1 MRTRNNSVKDFKESL
16 GWEVERHTPFTQS
29 QSGLY
34 VPEDKYVALKR
45 SDTLETLSLFR
56 NSYTETKN
64 RTFEEH
70 ARQLADAS
78 GYELEGFAEFRGG
91 TKVLAY
97 LKATDDLVH
106 QYLGLK
112 SENYLVFGNSHDG
125 TTPLFVGSVN
135 ILLRCYNQWGR
146 VMQGL
151 KVRHTKNHNYKVDM
165 FIDLVRGFRAEKEQ
179 EAIIFQKMSEI
190 KIDRSILDA
199 LANRLLNIDE
209 KKIKE
214 GDILSSVTARNK
226 ISLMDS
232 LNKETSDLGMN
243 LWGVFNGITHYTTH
257 SKTSPD
263 TYGNLLGGN
272 MKFNQQGL
280 DLCMEVAQKQGIIL
294 A

>member
-1 MRTRNNSVKDFKESL
+1 MRARNNAVKDFKESL
-16 GWEVERHTPFTQS
+16 GWEVERHTPFTITK
-29 QSGLY
+29 SGLS
-34 VPEDKYVALKR
+34 VPEEKYVALKR
-45 SDTLETLSLFR
+45 SDTMETLSLFR
-56 NSYTETKN
+56 DTYTETKN

-165 FIDLVRGFRAEKEQ
+165 FIDLVRGFRTEKEQ
-179 EAIIFQKMSEI
+179 EAIVFQKMSEI
-190 KIDRSILDA
+190 KIDRGILDA
-199 LANRLLNIDE
+199 LANRLLKIDE
-209 KKIKE
+209 TKIKE
-214 GDILSSVTARNK
+214 GDVLSSRMGNTKNA
-226 ISLMDS
+226 LMDS
-232 LNKETSDLGMN
+232 LNKETADLGMT
-243 LWGVFNGITHYTTH
+243 LWGAFNGVTHYTTH
-257 SKTSPD
+257 IKSSTD

-272 MKFNQQGL
+272 MKFNTDAFSFL
-280 DLCMEVAQKQGIIL
+280 MEVAESKGFAL

>member
-1 MRTRNNSVKDFKESL
+1 MTHKNNAVKDFKESL
-16 GWEVERHTPFTQS
+16 GWEVERHTPFTITN
-29 QSGLY
+29 SGLY
-34 VPEDKYVALKR
+34 VPEEKYVALKR

-56 NSYTETKN
+56 DTYTETKN

-97 LKATDDLVH
+97 LKATDDLVA

-151 KVRHTKNHNYKVDM
+151 KIRHTKNHNYKVDM
-165 FIDLVRGFRAEKEQ
+165 FIDLVRGFRTEKEQ

-190 KIDRSILDA
+190 KIDRGILDA

-209 KKIKE
+209 TKVAE
-214 GDILSSVTARNK
+214 GDILSVRKGNTKVAF
-226 ISLMDS
+226 MDS
-232 LNKETSDLGMN
+232 LNKETADLGMN
-243 LWGVFNGITHYTTH
+243 LWGAFNGITHYTTH
-257 SKTSPD
+257 TKSSTD

-272 MKFNQQGL
+272 MKFNSDGL
-280 DLCMEVAQKQGIIL
+280 SFLMEVAERKGVAL
-294 A
+294 V

>member
-1 MRTRNNSVKDFKESL
+1 MASKSNAVKDFKESL
-16 GWEVERHTPFTQS
+16 GWEVERHTPYTQTK
-29 QSGLY
+29 SGLF

-56 NSYTETKN
+56 DSYTETKN

-209 KKIKE
+209 TKIAE
-214 GDILSSVTARNK
+214 GDILSVRMGNTKAA
-226 ISLMDS
+226 LMDS
-232 LNKETSDLGMN
+232 LNKETADLGMN
-243 LWGVFNGITHYTTH
+243 LWGAFNGVTHYTTH
-257 SKTSPD
+257 TKSSTD

-272 MKFNQQGL
+272 MKFNTDAL
-280 DLCMEVAQKQGIIL
+280 SFLTEVAESKGVAL
-294 A
+294 V

>member
-1 MRTRNNSVKDFKESL
+1 MANKSNAVKDFKEAFN
-16 GWEVERHTPFTQS
+16 WEVERHTPYTQT
-29 QSGLY
+29 QNG
-34 VPEDKYVALKR
+34 VFVQENKYVALKR
-45 SDTLETLSLFR
+45 RDTLETLSLFR
-56 NSYTETKN
+56 DSYTETKN
-64 RTFEEH
+64 RTFEDY

-135 ILLRCYNQWGR
+135 ILLRCFNQWGR

-151 KVRHTKNHNYKVDM
+151 KVRHTKNHNHKVDM
-165 FIDLVRGFRAEKEQ
+165 FIDLVRGFRAEKEA
-179 EAIIFQKMSEI
+179 EAIMFQKMAEI

-209 KKIKE
+209 TKIAE
-214 GDILSSVTARNK
+214 GDILSVRKGNTKVA
-226 ISLMDS
+226 LMDS
-232 LNKETSDLGMN
+232 LNRETADLGMN
-243 LWGVFNGITHYTTH
+243 LWGAFNGVTHYTTH
-257 SKTSPD
+257 TKSSTD

-272 MKFNQQGL
+272 MKFNSDAL
-280 DLCMEVAQKQGIIL
+280 SFLTNVAESKGVVL
-294 A
+294 V

>member
-1 MRTRNNSVKDFKESL
+1 MTRKSNAVKDFKESL
-16 GWEVERHTPFTQS
+16 GWEVERHTPYTQTK
-29 QSGLY
+29 SGL
-34 VPEDKYVALKR
+34 VQEDKYVALKR

-56 NSYTETKN
+56 NTYTETKN
-64 RTFEEH
+64 RSFEDY

-135 ILLRCYNQWGR
+135 ILLRCFNQWGR

-165 FIDLVRGFRAEKEQ
+165 FIDLVKGFRAEKEA
-179 EAIIFQKMSEI
+179 EAIMFQKMAEV

-199 LANRLLNIDE
+199 LANRLLKIDE
-209 KKIKE
+209 TKISE
-214 GDILSSVTARNK
+214 GDILSVRMGNTKAA
-226 ISLMDS
+226 LMDS
-232 LNKETSDLGMN
+232 LNKETADLGMN
-243 LWGVFNGITHYTTH
+243 LWGAFNGVTHYTTH
-257 SKTSPD
+257 TKSSTD

-272 MKFNQQGL
+272 MKFNSDALSFLTDVAEKQGL
-280 DLCMEVAQKQGIIL
+280 VLV
-294 A
+294 

>member
-1 MRTRNNSVKDFKESL
+1 MRTRNNSVKDFKETL

-56 NSYTETKN
+56 DTYTETKN
-64 RTFEEH
+64 RSFEDY

-78 GYELEGFAEFRGG
+78 GCELEGFSEFRGG

-165 FIDLVRGFRAEKEQ
+165 FIDLVKGFRAEKEQ
-179 EAIIFQKMSEI
+179 EAIIFQKLSEI
-190 KIDRSILDA
+190 KIDRGLLDS

-209 KKIKE
+209 RKIKE

-226 ISLMDS
+226 IALMES
-232 LNKETSDLGMN
+232 FTKETSDLGMN

-257 SKTSPD
+257 SKTSTD

>member
-1 MRTRNNSVKDFKESL
+1 MRTRNNSVKDFKETL

-56 NSYTETKN
+56 DTYTETKN
-64 RTFEEH
+64 CSFEDY

-78 GYELEGFAEFRGG
+78 GYELEGFSEFRGG

-165 FIDLVRGFRAEKEQ
+165 FIDLVKGFRAEKEQ
-179 EAIIFQKMSEI
+179 EAIIFQKLSEI
-190 KIDRSILDA
+190 KIDRGLLDS

-209 KKIKE
+209 RKIKE

-226 ISLMDS
+226 IALMES
-232 LNKETSDLGMN
+232 FTKETSDLGMN
-243 LWGVFNGITHYTTH
+243 LWGAFNGITHYTTH
-257 SKTSPD
+257 SKTSTD

-280 DLCMEVAQKQGIIL
+280 DLCMEVAQKQGVIL
-294 A
+294 V

>member
-257 SKTSPD
+257 SKTSTD

>member
-257 SKTSPD
+257 SKTSTD

-280 DLCMEVAQKQGIIL
+280 DLCVEVAQKQGIIL

>member
-1 MRTRNNSVKDFKESL
+1 MTSKSNAVKDFKESL
-16 GWEVERHTPFTQS
+16 GWEVERHTPYTQTK
-29 QSGLY
+29 SGLL
-34 VPEDKYVALKR
+34 VQEDKYVALKR
-45 SDTLETLSLFR
+45 SDTMETLSLFR
-56 NSYTETKN
+56 DSYTETKN
-64 RTFEEH
+64 RSFEDY

-165 FIDLVRGFRAEKEQ
+165 FIDLVKGFRAEKEQ

-199 LANRLLNIDE
+199 LANRLLKIDE
-209 KKIKE
+209 TKIAE
-214 GDILSSVTARNK
+214 GDILSARMGNTK
-226 ISLMDS
+226 VALMDS
-232 LNKETSDLGMN
+232 LNKETADLGMN
-243 LWGVFNGITHYTTH
+243 LWGAFNGVTHYTTH
-257 SKTSPD
+257 TKKSTD

-272 MKFNQQGL
+272 MKFNSDAL
-280 DLCMEVAQKQGIIL
+280 SFLTEVAESKGVAL
-294 A
+294 V

>member
-1 MRTRNNSVKDFKESL
+1 MTSKSNAVKDFKESL
-16 GWEVERHTPFTQS
+16 GWEVERHTPYTQTK
-29 QSGLY
+29 SGLF
-34 VPEDKYVALKR
+34 VPEERYVALKR

-56 NSYTETKN
+56 DSYTETKN

-112 SENYLVFGNSHDG
+112 SENYLVFGNSHDC

-135 ILLRCYNQWGR
+135 ILLRCFNQWGR

-209 KKIKE
+209 TKIAE
-214 GDILSSVTARNK
+214 GDILSVRKGNTKVA
-226 ISLMDS
+226 LMDS
-232 LNKETSDLGMN
+232 LNRETADLGMN
-243 LWGVFNGITHYTTH
+243 LWGAFNGVTHYTTH
-257 SKTSPD
+257 TKSSTD

-272 MKFNQQGL
+272 MKFNTDAL
-280 DLCMEVAQKQGIIL
+280 SFLTEVAERKGVAL
-294 A
+294 V